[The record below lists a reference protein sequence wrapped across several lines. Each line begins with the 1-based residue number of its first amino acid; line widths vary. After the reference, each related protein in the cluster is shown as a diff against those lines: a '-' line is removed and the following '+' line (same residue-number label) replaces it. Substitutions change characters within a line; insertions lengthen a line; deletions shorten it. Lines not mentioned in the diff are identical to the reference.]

1 MVTSPQ
7 MLDAQ
12 VQQIAAPYIVVA
24 ESVAKEQA
32 AEDDYRDDRG
42 EAEQTEPVSSERR
55 THAVQVGVPRFSG
68 GRLNIPIASE
78 DGTCVAGIAALWK
91 RE

>member
-1 MVTSPQ
+1 

-12 VQQIAAPYIVVA
+12 VQQVAASDIVVA

-42 EAEQTEPVSSERR
+42 EAEQTEPVSSERGA
-55 THAVQVGVPRFSG
+55 HAVQVGVLPFGS
-68 GRLNIPIASE
+68 GRLNISIASE
-78 DGTCVAGIAALWK
+78 DGPGVAGISSLRK